1 MSYDGNELVRAFFLG
16 LRLAEHYH
24 DVPYAFDE
32 DQTDRI
38 VGLLKSIA
46 EGDFTLVDSPEE
58 VVDQAHWHPQLRER
72 LPEMLSAAR
81 RHHRKTAGELL
92 SVLVNLPGSPWRS

>member
-1 MSYDGNELVRAFFLG
+1 MSYDDKDLVRAFFFG
-16 LRLAEHYH
+16 LRLAEHFH

-32 DQTDRI
+32 GQTDRI

-46 EGDFTLVDSPEE
+46 DGDFTLVDSPEE
-58 VVDQAHWHPQLRER
+58 VADQADWHPQLRER

-81 RHHRKTAGELL
+81 RHHRVTAEDLL
-92 SVLVNLPGSPWRS
+92 RVLVNLPGSPWHA